1 MTEST
6 NPGSSAPERP
16 DAPTCASQEEVHS
29 IAAIPPRTR
38 AEVLRGDVGM
48 TTAEYAIGTVAA
60 CGFGAVLYKAV
71 TSDAVARL
79 LRGVIE
85 QALSVSFL

>member
-1 MTEST
+1 MTHQRPASHTPSAGPAGPLEE
-6 NPGSSAPERP
+6 GSPAGHR
-16 DAPTCASQEEVHS
+16 DGLLA
-29 IAAIPPRTR
+29 R
-38 AEVLRGDVGM
+38 RGLTGDRGM
-48 TTAEYAIGTVAA
+48 TTAEYAVGTVAA

-79 LRGVIE
+79 LRGVRE

>member
-1 MTEST
+1 MTHHRPATHTPAAADPTGPVEA
-6 NPGSSAPERP
+6 GSPAGGLDGLLAR
-16 DAPTCASQEEVHS
+16 
-29 IAAIPPRTR
+29 
-38 AEVLRGDVGM
+38 RGLAGDRGM
-48 TTAEYAIGTVAA
+48 TTAEYAVGTVAA

-79 LRGVIE
+79 LRGVLE